1 MKKLLKFLQLDT
13 YFILFVFLM
22 NYALVVRGRLLA
34 GRNLDMLFLPDGP
47 ILQFLAAFIIFIFIK
62 VTINYMRKKN
72 MQKVFSLKG
81 YLKYFGIAF
90 LLYICASNIQ
100 GIIIATIFDT
110 VSKNF

>member
-1 MKKLLKFLQLDT
+1 MKKLLNYLQIDT

-22 NYALVVRGRLLA
+22 NYALVVQGRFRV
-34 GRNLDMLFLPDGP
+34 GQRLDMLFLPDGP
-47 ILQFLAAFIIFIFIK
+47 ISQFLDAFIIFIFIK

-90 LLYICASNIQ
+90 IVYICA
-100 GIIIATIFDT
+100 
-110 VSKNF
+110 